1 MGTGHTVSVRSQE
14 QGSAWG
20 GEAAPACCPPGSPF
34 LTPPALGVLRVSPQ
48 PSRPSS
54 CPTAVPRV
62 DGSAFWWVLRDASSV
77 CLQDQH
83 QTILIL
89 ILILTAVPT
98 TQPSPAAPCGAVHA

>member
-34 LTPPALGVLRVSPQ
+34 LTPPALGCSGCPLSPPGHQ
-48 PSRPSS
+48 
-54 CPTAVPRV
+54 AVPLLSLGLMAV
-62 DGSAFWWVLRDASSV
+62 PFVWVPRDASSV
-77 CLQDQH
+77 CLQGQH
-83 QTILIL
+83 QT

-98 TQPSPAAPCGAVHA
+98 TQPSPAAPCGAVCA